1 MSLQRR
7 HPDAGYANLG
17 KMPKGPNGRALCREC
32 HVEVPA
38 GRYTFCSEACVRA
51 WKLKSDP
58 ASQRHAVLQR
68 DHGICA
74 SCGRDCLAVEERV
87 RAVLTYGPD
96 FFRCEPTPARAF
108 MRAVRLRGW
117 LRRFG
122 LMGSASIPTF
132 WQADH
137 ILPVCQGG
145 GPERGQTCAEV
156 LANLRTLC
164 TPCHKAETRELARRR
179 AAARKD
185 SRS

>member
-7 HPDAGYANLG
+7 HPDAGHCCPAKL
-17 KMPKGPNGRALCREC
+17 PKGPNGRSCCREC
-32 HVEVPA
+32 GDEVPI
-38 GRYTFCSEACVRA
+38 GRYTFCSGACVEA
-51 WKLKSDP
+51 WNLKSSP
-58 ASQRHAVLQR
+58 AAQRHAVLQR

-74 SCGRDCLAVEERV
+74 NCGRDCLALEEKFAKI
-87 RAVLTYGPD
+87 RAEACRYGTDPKVLAEAWK
-96 FFRCEPTPARAF
+96 RAR
-108 MRAVRLRGW
+108 RIHGWRIRL
-117 LRRFG
+117 G
-122 LMGSASIPTF
+122 LGTDTSL

-156 LANLRTLC
+156 MANLRTLC

-179 AAARKD
+179 AAARKA